1 MSSLLQINKHQLI
14 IILIIIAAA
23 LTRLIPHPPNFT
35 PITAIA
41 LFGGIYMNNK
51 ILAFILPV
59 GIMII
64 SDLFLGFSSISY
76 FVYGSFMVISLIG
89 IHCKNPKILK
99 AIALIIL
106 SSISFFI
113 ITNFGVWILG
123 GYPKTWTGLAI
134 CYTMAIPFFKNSLMG
149 DFFYSGIMISCYL
162 LGRKTFLEA
171 T

>member
-1 MSSLLQINKHQLI
+1 MSSLLQINKHQLM
-14 IILIIIAAA
+14 IILIIIVAA

-51 ILAFILPV
+51 ILAFIIPV

-89 IHCKNPKILK
+89 INCKNPKILK

-149 DFFYSGIMISCYL
+149 DFFYSGVMILCYL
-162 LGRKTFLEA
+162 LGRKTFLE
-171 T
+171 TT

>member
-1 MSSLLQINKHQLI
+1 MSSLLQINKHQLM
-14 IILIIIAAA
+14 IILIIIVAA

-51 ILAFILPV
+51 ILAFIIPV

-76 FVYGSFMVISLIG
+76 FVYGAFVMVSFIG
-89 IHCKNPKILK
+89 TLSKNPKIFKIVPCIL
-99 AIALIIL
+99 L

-123 GYPKTWTGLAI
+123 GYPKTWTGLAT

-149 DFFYSGIMISCYL
+149 DFFYTGVMILCYL
-162 LGRKTFLEA
+162 LSRKTFFR
-171 T
+171 TT